1 MSKYFVGVDI
11 GGTFTDCV
19 VIDQQGAIIATKA
32 PSTPGNFAD
41 GMLDAMGVAAQRLD
55 EPFETFCANIRMLTH
70 GTTVGTN
77 ALIQRKGA
85 RVGLIT
91 TRGHED
97 VMHIMRGS
105 RGITA
110 RDIAQVVHF
119 PESRKPDPIVPKRLI
134 CGVSERIDCF
144 GDVIVTLNQTEVAE
158 AIDRLL
164 KAGCDAI
171 AICFLWSF
179 RNPVHERQVA
189 AMVRQAAPDVF
200 VSCSIDIAPK
210 WGEFERTTAT
220 VLNAYIGPVM
230 SRYLSNLDR
239 ELRRHHY
246 RQPLQIAQ
254 CGGGSVSLERAMEQ
268 PLLTLDSGPVS
279 GVAGSV
285 SFGQS
290 LGEQHIITTDMGG
303 TSFDVGIIAGGQP
316 QYTFIS
322 NVIQYDYFLPKV
334 DIEAIGAGGGSL
346 AVVDPLVKTL
356 RVGPQSAGADPGPAC
371 YGKGTQATVTDAD
384 VVLGYIDPDNFLGG
398 RMKLD
403 RARAVSAVQAVAD
416 GLGLSLMEAASGIA
430 QIAEFRMADMI
441 RRMTVEKGYDPRDFV
456 LFAFGGAG
464 PVHAAVFGAELGVR
478 KIVVPLREIAATWC
492 AFGAASADTLHVFE
506 QVDIQLSPF
515 EPERINQVLG
525 ELQARAKA
533 QMMRDGIAAGR
544 QKFSFSLDMRHRG
557 QINEVEVML
566 KASRLKPGFENG
578 LRARFVER
586 YEQYYGKGS
595 SYRDS
600 SLEIVTLRVRAT
612 AATSRPALVR
622 ARRLTSRIPAA
633 AKRGER
639 AVYWAQPKQ
648 SIASAI
654 YDGAALV
661 PGNRVSGPCVVETAQ
676 TNVVVPPGRE
686 LRVDDF
692 GNFEISA

>member
-144 GDVIVTLNQTEVAE
+144 GDVIVTLNQTEVTA

-164 KAGCDAI
+164 KAGCEAI
-171 AICFLWSF
+171 AISFLWSF

-398 RMKLD
+398 RMRLD
-403 RARAVSAVQAVAD
+403 RARAVSAVQTVAD

-525 ELQARAKA
+525 ELQARARA

-622 ARRLTSRIPAA
+622 ARRLTRRIPAA

-654 YDGAALV
+654 YDGSALV